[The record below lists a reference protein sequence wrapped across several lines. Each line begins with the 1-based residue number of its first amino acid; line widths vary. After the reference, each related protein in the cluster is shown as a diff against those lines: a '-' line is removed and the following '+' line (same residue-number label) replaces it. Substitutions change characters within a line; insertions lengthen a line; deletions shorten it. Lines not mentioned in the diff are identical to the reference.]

1 LLEQNRAMINGAIA
15 VAKESGAD
23 AIILAAAADGELE
36 YLTSHADSS
45 MRIIAAAGGT
55 PDLMDADDREIVVLP
70 QLRLRRRGRAKVA
83 LLEALARGALK
94 PGEDVV
100 VISGSDVDDTMVL
113 DTIAMVKVAAPSGI
127 FDGDA
132 EAPIAVLR
140 AAADPAVFDAALTL
154 CVELGHD
161 GREGKPVGMTLTLGD
176 HEHVLQRSH
185 PHVLNPFQGHV
196 EEDRNILV
204 PSARRAIR
212 EFSGMD
218 GAFVVTRDG
227 IVVAGGRYLQDVGP
241 DTDVPNALGARHRA
255 AAGITAATRAISF
268 CVSESTGDTRVFGD
282 GRLIMTI
289 ARAD

>member
-1 LLEQNRAMINGAIA
+1 LLEQNRAIINGALAIA
-15 VAKESGAD
+15 RESHVD
-23 AIILAAAADGELE
+23 AIILAAAGDAELA
-36 YLTSHADSS
+36 YLTSQTDTAV
-45 MRIIAAAGGT
+45 RIIATAGGSHHA
-55 PDLMDADDREIVVLP
+55 DADDREIVVLP

-83 LLEALARGALK
+83 LLEALARGVLE
-94 PGEDVV
+94 PGEEVV
-100 VISGSDVDDTMVL
+100 VISGSDVDGVAIL
-113 DTIAMVKVAAPSGI
+113 DTVALVNVASASDAL
-127 FDGDA
+127 DGDIH
-132 EAPIAVLR
+132 APIAMLR

-154 CVELGHD
+154 CIELGHD

-185 PHVLNPFQGHV
+185 PLVLNPFQGHV

-204 PSARRAIR
+204 PAARRAIR

-227 IVVAGGRYLQDVGP
+227 IVMAGGRYLQDVGP
-241 DTDVPNALGARHRA
+241 DTDVPSALGARHRA
-255 AAGITAATRAISF
+255 AAGITASTAAISF
-268 CVSESTGDTRVFGD
+268 CVSETSGDTRVFGG